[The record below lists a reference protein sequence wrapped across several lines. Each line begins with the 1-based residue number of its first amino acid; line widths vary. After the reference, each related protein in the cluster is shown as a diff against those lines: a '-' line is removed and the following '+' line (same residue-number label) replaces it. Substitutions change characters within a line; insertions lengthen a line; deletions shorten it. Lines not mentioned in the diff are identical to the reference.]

1 LTVPKL
7 TAGYEVTGR
16 WNKKKYAVISQLGKG
31 GTARVYL
38 ALDKVSGNNVALK
51 ISENFS
57 SLNREYNIMRLL
69 SANKFSPQVYEIDDC
84 KIMGKFYNYIA
95 MEYIQGTTLKM
106 LINQPIEPKTALS
119 IIKFIAIALGILH
132 KNGYIY
138 CDLKPENIIYDK
150 RKSRIV
156 LIDFGG
162 AVKKGSCVVEYTPVF
177 DRSSW
182 GIGTRRADESYDIFA
197 LSMLL
202 MILLKGELY
211 NPSKQEFYKIIKE
224 SDVLKMEPIKKGLL
238 MKYSNIWEFYRDIKS
253 MKNTGLNKEYDKIL
267 NSILVIAISIFLGII
282 IAAYKIIGF

>member
-1 LTVPKL
+1 MTVPKL

>member
-1 LTVPKL
+1 MTVPKL

-197 LSMLL
+197 LSM
-202 MILLKGELY
+202 
-211 NPSKQEFYKIIKE
+211 
-224 SDVLKMEPIKKGLL
+224 
-238 MKYSNIWEFYRDIKS
+238 
-253 MKNTGLNKEYDKIL
+253 
-267 NSILVIAISIFLGII
+267 FL
-282 IAAYKIIGF
+282 